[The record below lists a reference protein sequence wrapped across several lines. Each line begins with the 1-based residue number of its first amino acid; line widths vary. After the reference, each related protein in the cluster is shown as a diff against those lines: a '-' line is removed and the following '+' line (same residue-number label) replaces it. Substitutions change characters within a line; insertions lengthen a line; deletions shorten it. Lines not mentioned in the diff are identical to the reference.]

1 MKVEK
6 QLTEAHGDPVNGV
19 HRRFKT
25 NLYIPS
31 QRWQQTHAG
40 EKNREWTRLAA
51 FATTSQFPQAGWQLG
66 LAGLELI
73 EILHLI

>member
-25 NLYIPS
+25 NLYILS

-40 EKNREWTRLAA
+40 EKNIGNEPGWLHLQIRPSFLK
-51 FATTSQFPQAGWQLG
+51 QAGSLAWQAWSWLKYY
-66 LAGLELI
+66 I
-73 EILHLI
+73 